1 MGLFK
6 IKNHPITSVELTD
19 ANTKFVSAISG
30 TGSDLTGNGTRA
42 NPYATITKAGNST
55 IVFIGKTVENIT
67 GFSSGPIIIGDG
79 ESSEIYGN
87 IALGGSLSSQ
97 IINCKIKNI
106 TAVAA
111 VVLKNTQINSITGG
125 HPSCEVEMSNCVITD
140 LNGYSFSEESSSNGR
155 NTIFNFRNFIS
166 YPNRRYLKNYIFIT
180 SIDLFNYISLSTL
193 TNIPVFKNCLFR
205 KATVWKW
212 NGATINTSSVTDVDS
227 LIAVMTAYGVA
238 MSAGAAKTYF
248 QAMFPAAG
256 GTNILFSCRVVD
268 DSVNPIFNRYD
279 INGNPI
285 DYTLKLDSSNIALTM
300 SDTMSYVGCYQ
311 ASAKTD
317 GASPVLEFNAP
328 VNVDAAGA
336 ETTGDPKLLVYP
348 GDGKFQIGVEASTQ
362 IRNRCTSS
370 NVVKFERGFTLTGFQ
385 SQMKSALG
393 SRFSFGKFQKYNT
406 TDAPCLPM
414 ESLEV
419 IPYDAID
426 TPSATFPRFSAMFND
441 KCQMWYHTAGAK
453 INQPIL
459 FSDLETLFS
468 ITITQEPSLTP
479 AFISEYGAWAVTN
492 ADMVSYLLSN
502 QSGCALRN
510 IPLYF
515 AKIELNLN
523 YYN

>member
-1 MGLFK
+1 
-6 IKNHPITSVELTD
+6 
-19 ANTKFVSAISG
+19 
-30 TGSDLTGNGTRA
+30 
-42 NPYATITKAGNST
+42 
-55 IVFIGKTVENIT
+55 
-67 GFSSGPIIIGDG
+67 
-79 ESSEIYGN
+79 
-87 IALGGSLSSQ
+87 
-97 IINCKIKNI
+97 
-106 TAVAA
+106 
-111 VVLKNTQINSITGG
+111 
-125 HPSCEVEMSNCVITD
+125 
-140 LNGYSFSEESSSNGR
+140 
-155 NTIFNFRNFIS
+155 
-166 YPNRRYLKNYIFIT
+166 
-180 SIDLFNYISLSTL
+180 
-193 TNIPVFKNCLFR
+193 
-205 KATVWKW
+205 
-212 NGATINTSSVTDVDS
+212 
-227 LIAVMTAYGVA
+227 
-238 MSAGAAKTYF
+238 
-248 QAMFPAAG
+248 MFPATG
-256 GTNILFSCRVVD
+256 VTNIFFNCRVVD
-268 DSVNPIFNRYD
+268 DIANPIFNRYD
-279 INGNPI
+279 INGNVI
-285 DYTLKLDSSNIALTM
+285 DYTLKLDSNNIALTM

-328 VNVDAAGA
+328 VNVGAAGA

-385 SQMKSALG
+385 SQMKSAMG

-419 IPYDAID
+419 IPYDTIN

-459 FSDLETLFS
+459 FSDLAGTFT
-468 ITITQEPSLTP
+468 IGITQEPSLTSD
-479 AFISEYGAWAVTN
+479 FLTEYGAWAVTN
-492 ADMVSYLLSN
+492 ADMVSYLLS
-502 QSGCALRN
+502 SKTGCALRN

>member
-6 IKNHPITSVELTD
+6 TKTHPVTGADIESRAFIHALAGND
-19 ANTKFVSAISG
+19 IS
-30 TGSDLTGNGTRA
+30 GNGTRS
-42 NPYATITKAGNST
+42 NPYATILKASAMGTTGKIFSGVSIETLTNSA
-55 IVFIGKTVENIT
+55 VFD
-67 GFSSGPIIIGDG
+67 IIGDNKEARIDTAIG
-79 ESSEIYGN
+79 VTANYSGITNLTLESAGVIGCTYGCRLSTWHVN
-87 IALGGSLSSQ
+87 IDTINSGAGLSISKYNFANLAKYYSNKGLEFLNHT
-97 IINCKIKNI
+97 ILNFVNYSNTATGNLIKN
-106 TAVAA
+106 
-111 VVLKNTQINSITGG
+111 SII
-125 HPSCEVEMSNCVITD
+125 VN
-140 LNGYSFSEESSSNGR
+140 
-155 NTIFNFRNFIS
+155 
-166 YPNRRYLKNYIFIT
+166 
-180 SIDLFNYISLSTL
+180 SIDLYNFSSLTTL
-193 TNIPVFKNCLFR
+193 ANIPLFYNCLFR
-205 KATVWKW
+205 KATLWKW
-212 NGATINTSSVTDVDS
+212 NGTTINTSSATDTDS
-227 LIAVMTAYGVA
+227 LIAVLTAYGVA
-238 MSAGAAKTYF
+238 MGTGAAKTYF
-248 QAMFPAAG
+248 QAMFPASG
-256 GTNILFSCRVVD
+256 VTNILFNCRVVD
-268 DSVNPIFNRYD
+268 DIANPIFNRYD

-285 DYTLKLDSSNIALTM
+285 DYTLKLDSNNIALTM

-336 ETTGDPKLLVYP
+336 EITGDPKLLVYP

-362 IRNRCTSS
+362 VRNRCTSS

-385 SQMKSALG
+385 SQMKSAMG

-419 IPYDAID
+419 IPYDTIN

-459 FSDLETLFS
+459 FSDLAGTFT
-468 ITITQEPSLTP
+468 IGITQEPSLTSD
-479 AFISEYGAWAVTN
+479 FLTEYGAWAVTN
-492 ADMVSYLLSN
+492 ADMVSYLLS
-502 QSGCALRN
+502 SKTGCALRN